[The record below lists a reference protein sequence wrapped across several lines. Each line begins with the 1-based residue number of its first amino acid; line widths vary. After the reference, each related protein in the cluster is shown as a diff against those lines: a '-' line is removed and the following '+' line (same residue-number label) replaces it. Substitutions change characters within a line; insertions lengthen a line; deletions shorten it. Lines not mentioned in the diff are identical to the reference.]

1 MSNNKFS
8 ISFGVKGFFPFPFSI
23 VMQIYAH
30 LFCLSLSNCR
40 LIVFIDKTETL
51 LTLRIMKN
59 KAYTLTLL
67 L

>member
-8 ISFGVKGFFPFPFSI
+8 ISFGIKGFFPFPFSI

-40 LIVFIDKTETL
+40 LIVFIDKTTN
-51 LTLRIMKN
+51 R
-59 KAYTLTLL
+59 
-67 L
+67 

>member
-40 LIVFIDKTETL
+40 LIVFILNSATL
-51 LTLRIMKN
+51 
-59 KAYTLTLL
+59 
-67 L
+67 

>member
-40 LIVFIDKTETL
+40 LTL
-51 LTLRIMKN
+51 IPQHFSLTLFIIS
-59 KAYTLTLL
+59 
-67 L
+67 

>member
-30 LFCLSLSNCR
+30 CFIFLC
-40 LIVFIDKTETL
+40 LIVD
-51 LTLRIMKN
+51 
-59 KAYTLTLL
+59 
-67 L
+67 